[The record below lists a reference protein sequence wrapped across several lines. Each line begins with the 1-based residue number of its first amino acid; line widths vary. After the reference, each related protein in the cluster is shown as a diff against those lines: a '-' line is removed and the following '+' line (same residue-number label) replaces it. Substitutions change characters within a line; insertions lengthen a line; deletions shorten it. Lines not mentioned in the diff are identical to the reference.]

1 MNSGSGAGRPAWI
14 DLRALRRAP
23 MLGVFIALLA
33 IEALALWFLS
43 AWWVLELLVETPN
56 SVGASLALVALTV
69 VAAVWVSAITVG
81 ALRRRP
87 WIRGA
92 AVTWQLVQIMIAIGC
107 FQGSYARPDVGW
119 ALLLPSIIVLVLVF
133 NPRVVAAT
141 SHEPEPEAD

>member
-1 MNSGSGAGRPAWI
+1 MNSSSGAGRPTWI

-23 MLGVFIALLA
+23 LLGVLIAFLA
-33 IEALALWFLS
+33 LEALALWIFS
-43 AWWVLELLVETPN
+43 AWWVLELLIATPT
-56 SVGASLALVALTV
+56 SMGAALALLALLV

-87 WIRGA
+87 WIRGGA
-92 AVTWQLVQIMIAIGC
+92 LTWQLVQVMIAIGC
-107 FQGSYARPDVGW
+107 FQGIYARPDVGW

-133 NPRVVAAT
+133 TPRVVAAT

>member
-23 MLGVFIALLA
+23 LLGVLIALLGL
-33 IEALALWFLS
+33 EALALWAFS
-43 AWWVLELLVETPN
+43 AWWVLELLIATPN
-56 SVGASLALVALTV
+56 SVGASLALLALLV

-92 AVTWQLVQIMIAIGC
+92 AVTWQLVQVMIAIGS
-107 FQGSYARPDVGW
+107 FQGVDARPDVGW

-133 NPRVVAAT
+133 NPRVIAAT
-141 SHEPEPEAD
+141 SHEPEPDGD

>member
-1 MNSGSGAGRPAWI
+1 M

-23 MLGVFIALLA
+23 LLGVLIAFLA
-33 IEALALWFLS
+33 LEALALWFFS
-43 AWWVLELLVETPN
+43 AWWVLELLIATPT
-56 SVGASLALVALTV
+56 SVGAALALLALIV

-87 WIRGA
+87 WIRGGA
-92 AVTWQLVQIMIAIGC
+92 ITWQLVQVMIAIGC
-107 FQGSYARPDVGW
+107 FQGIYARPDVGW

-133 NPRVVAAT
+133 TPRVVAAT

>member
-1 MNSGSGAGRPAWI
+1 MKSGSGAGRPAWI

-23 MLGVFIALLA
+23 LLGVFVALLA
-33 IEALALWFLS
+33 LEALALWAFS
-43 AWWVLELLVETPN
+43 AWWVFELLSATPN
-56 SVGASLALVALTV
+56 SVGASLALFALTV

-81 ALRRRP
+81 ALRGRP

-92 AVTWQLVQIMIAIGC
+92 AVTWQFVQVMIAIGC
-107 FQGSYARPDVGW
+107 FQGIYARPDVGW

-141 SHEPEPEAD
+141 SHEPEPNDD

>member
-1 MNSGSGAGRPAWI
+1 M

-23 MLGVFIALLA
+23 LLGVLIAFLA
-33 IEALALWFLS
+33 LEALALWFFS
-43 AWWVLELLVETPN
+43 AWWVLELLIATPT
-56 SVGASLALVALTV
+56 SGGAALALLALIV

-87 WIRGA
+87 WIRGGA
-92 AVTWQLVQIMIAIGC
+92 ITWQLVQVMIAIGC
-107 FQGSYARPDVGW
+107 FQGIYARPDVGW

-133 NPRVVAAT
+133 TPRVVAAT

>member
-23 MLGVFIALLA
+23 LLGVLIVLFAL
-33 IEALALWFLS
+33 EALALWTLS
-43 AWWVLELLVETPN
+43 AWWTFELLTTTPN
-56 SVGASLALVALTV
+56 SVGGSLALLALTV
-69 VAAVWVSAITVG
+69 IAAVWVSAITVG

-92 AVTWQLVQIMIAIGC
+92 AVTWQLVQVMIAIGS
-107 FQGSYARPDVGW
+107 FQGIYARPDIGW

>member
-1 MNSGSGAGRPAWI
+1 
-14 DLRALRRAP
+14 
-23 MLGVFIALLA
+23 MLGVFIVLLTL
-33 IEALALWFLS
+33 EALALWVLS
-43 AWWVLELLVETPN
+43 AWWVLELLIDTPN
-56 SVGASLALVALTV
+56 SVGASLALLALTV

-92 AVTWQLVQIMIAIGC
+92 AVTWQLVQVMIAIGC
-107 FQGSYARPDVGW
+107 FQGIYARPDVGW

-141 SHEPEPEAD
+141 SHEPESETD